1 MSRLIYGIIC
11 PLWRRI
17 FCLFHA
23 SRGPAWYDEHMITL
37 IPIEQVDDAHGALI
51 VDAFN
56 RLFVLNGGESDD
68 WGDGAG
74 SGGLGDG
81 YGDGNGN
88 GWGNGYGGTATP
100 EGWHI
105 K

>member
-1 MSRLIYGIIC
+1 
-11 PLWRRI
+11 
-17 FCLFHA
+17 
-23 SRGPAWYDEHMITL
+23 MIAL

-56 RLFVLNGGESDD
+56 RLFVLNGGESDGWGNGGG
-68 WGDGAG
+68 WGDGNG
-74 SGGLGDG
+74 NGWGDG
-81 YGDGNGN
+81 VGWGDGNGN
-88 GWGNGYGGTATP
+88 GWGNGYGGTALP